1 MRGAAHEA
9 KTNKEKKKKKR
20 KSDEYLSER
29 RPGTDKFQDDSMGIL
44 LDTRRNNSV
53 HHDLTQFVAP
63 GSDVVHHHLVGRQF
77 VFDGLAG
84 ALADAGRFQFHA
96 VAQLT
101 DHLHPQFRLLG
112 HTCNE
117 TDNN

>member
-1 MRGAAHEA
+1 MTNAWRGARG
-9 KTNKEKKKKKR
+9 KNKQRKEKR